1 MGLTDRFRASET
13 AHVHDAFRRAGF
25 RVEHTSG
32 GCRCFRRDLE
42 GEVWIVTLEE
52 DPDLPRSFAGEIT
65 IGIYPRENWE
75 ECGGSKPRLQVVRT
89 VRAFLDQLASGT
101 F

>member
-1 MGLTDRFRASET
+1 MGLTDRFRANEI
-13 AHVHDAFRRAGF
+13 AHMHDAFKRAGF
-25 RVEHTSG
+25 RAENTGG
-32 GCRCFRRDLE
+32 GCQCFRKDLD
-42 GEVWIVTLEE
+42 GEAWIVTLYE
-52 DPDLPRSFAGEIT
+52 DPVLPARFTDEIG

-75 ECGGSKPRLQVVRT
+75 ECGGSKPRLQVTRT